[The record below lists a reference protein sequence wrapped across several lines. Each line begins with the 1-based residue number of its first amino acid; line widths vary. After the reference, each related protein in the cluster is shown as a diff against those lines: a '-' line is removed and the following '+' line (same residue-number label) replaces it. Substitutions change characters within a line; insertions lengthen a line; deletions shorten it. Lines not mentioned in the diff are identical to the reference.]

1 MTTNEAIESGSSKSL
16 LGDYLALTK
25 PRVMSLL
32 LVSAVAG
39 AFLGAGSTPTI
50 TVLIAVIIGGALAS
64 GGAASLNMAYESELD
79 RKMGRTKNRPVA
91 EGRISARNAVI
102 FGIVLNIAAFAV
114 LALLANVLAA
124 TFAMAGTALYFGLY
138 TVVLKRMTTQNIVI
152 GGAAGAVPPLVGFA
166 AATGTVDLAAWY
178 LFVIIFFWTPPHFWA
193 LAIMIKDDY
202 ARANIPMLPVVRG
215 VEHTSVQIL
224 LYTAVLAALTI
235 LFGVVATTLGWTYMI
250 GIVVLNSAFLWFAF
264 RLTREPDRPAATRL
278 YKYSLLYLALLLVL
292 VMVDS
297 VGGPAAHAA
306 HIEGLIPHL
315 H

>member
-1 MTTNEAIESGSSKSL
+1 MAINGAIESGSTKAL
-16 LGDYLALTK
+16 VGDFIALTK

-39 AFLGAGSTPTI
+39 AFLGAGSTPTAM
-50 TVLIAVIIGGALAS
+50 VLVAVLVGGALAS
-64 GGAASLNMAYESELD
+64 GGAASLNMGYEGELD
-79 RKMGRTKNRPVA
+79 RRMGRTRGRPVA
-91 EGRISARNAVI
+91 EGRIPVRNAVV
-102 FGIVLNIAAFAV
+102 FGIVLNVAAFAV

-124 TFAMAGTALYFGLY
+124 SLALAGTALYFGLY
-138 TVVLKRMTTQNIVI
+138 TVILKRTTTQNIVV
-152 GGAAGAVPPLVGFA
+152 GGAAGAVPPLVGYA

-202 ARANIPMLPVVRG
+202 ARAGIPMLPVVRG

-224 LYTAVLAALTI
+224 LYTAVLSALSI
-235 LFGVVATTLGWTYMI
+235 LFGVVAETLEWTYMI
-250 GIVVLNSAFLWFAF
+250 GTVALNSAFLWYAW
-264 RLTREPDRPAATRL
+264 RLTREPDRPAAARL

-297 VGGPAAHAA
+297 VVA
-306 HIEGLIPHL
+306 
-315 H
+315 